1 MANINIDLD
10 TDQFEDLKATKQHY
24 GLTWKGMLIQAQRS
38 LEAEAEESAA

>member
-38 LEAEAEESAA
+38 LEAEESAA